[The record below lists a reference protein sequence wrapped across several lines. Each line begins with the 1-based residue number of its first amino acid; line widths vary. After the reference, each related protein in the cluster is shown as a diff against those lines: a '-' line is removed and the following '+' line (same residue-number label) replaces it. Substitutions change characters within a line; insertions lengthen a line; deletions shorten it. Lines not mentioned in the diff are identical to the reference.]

1 MISAATLC
9 IHLLVGVIA
18 VLNLTRKRARKKN
31 FMRCEVLPVA
41 QNVSYSTHCVRN
53 AVVAGGAQERDY
65 ELIEA
70 LPYQPYANV
79 QPPSST

>member
-1 MISAATLC
+1 MISAATLYV
-9 IHLLVGVIA
+9 LLFIGVHVA
-18 VLNLTRKRARKKN
+18 FNLIRKKARN
-31 FMRCEVLPVA
+31 RTSTTCETIRVA
-41 QNVSYSTHCVRN
+41 QNMSYSSHSVRN
-53 AVVAGGAQERDY
+53 AVVAYGAQEGDY